1 MSDYY
6 VLCFLRLPHH
16 LFKPLYLGNHL
27 TPQGFKIN
35 LMLQDAMY
43 ATEGEEKS
51 SVPPSCD
58 SPRGTTITDQT
69 RYVHWCNFG
78 ADVMKVTNHF
88 LIVSYGRFM
97 RWNPY
102 LALLM
107 GRINL

>member
-43 ATEGEEKS
+43 ATEGEEKL

-58 SPRGTTITDQT
+58 SPRGTTKTDQT
-69 RYVHWCNFG
+69 RYVHWCNVG
-78 ADVMKVTNHF
+78 ADVNESNQPF
-88 LIVSYGRFM
+88 
-97 RWNPY
+97 PD
-102 LALLM
+102 
-107 GRINL
+107 